1 MRGGGS
7 IAAGCCCLRWR
18 LETVL
23 SGRARLWCSWSVSCR
38 LFSVRG
44 RKPQFTA
51 GQRWSGKLARYLTGG
66 TQERRVGGRALAN
79 RTPPSPAL
87 SEGHR
92 GPYRGSSRRR
102 SAERA
107 VRKLPQQVARDHEA
121 EAGDRV
127 RIMPFGTDAATRVGG
142 SPAGAPGLIIQ
153 YGRHGRRGKNGSA
166 R

>member
-51 GQRWSGKLARYLTGG
+51 GQRWSGKLARYLTGR

-79 RTPPSPAL
+79 RTPLSPAL
-87 SEGHR
+87 REGHR
-92 GPYRGSSRRR
+92 GRCRGSPRRR

-107 VRKLPQQVARDHEA
+107 VRKLPQQAARDHEA

-127 RIMPFGTDAATRVGG
+127 GIMPLGAEAARLAGG
-142 SPAGAPGLIIQ
+142 SPAAAPGLIIQ